1 MILLANRENSG
12 LLERMLGERY
22 GVETD
27 VARALAFREGEP
39 AAIDLC
45 IVDGPSLT
53 RHGRALQQSRERQ
66 APVLMPV
73 LLVTDRRDIG
83 LATNELWRI
92 VDDILLRPV
101 EKTEL
106 GARIKAMMR
115 ARQQSLTLQQMAH
128 RYEQERRVAQR
139 FQSAAMPRALP
150 DVPHLSFSAFY
161 RPGMDEAQI
170 GGDWYDA
177 LRLAD
182 GRVIISIGDVAG
194 SGLNAAV
201 TMAHVRQVL
210 RGVAQI
216 HPDPAMML
224 DAADRTLQA
233 EEPDRIVTAFVGV
246 YDPATTLFTFA
257 SAGHPRPMT
266 CAADGIVRELEAE
279 GLPLGVHTSFTR
291 QTQTVAFK
299 PGSMIVLYT
308 DGLTEATRDIL
319 EGERRLRA
327 AVASADVR
335 ASPDVAKA
343 IHDACLKVE
352 APDDVALLVVASLN
366 CAANESRMVRWHVE
380 SANVRS
386 VRGVQR
392 EIVEVL
398 TLRGASPADC
408 ALAETVFSELIGNVV
423 RYAPGAAEI
432 ALDCSGPSPVLNVL
446 DCGPGFRHTPKL
458 PLDLLSENGRGLYI
472 ISAMTDEF
480 NVTPR
485 PYGGSHARAVL
496 RVG

>member
-12 LLERMLGERY
+12 LLARMLGERY
-22 GVETD
+22 DIETD
-27 VARALAFREGEP
+27 IGQALAFREGEP
-39 AAIDLC
+39 AGIDLC
-45 IVDGPSLT
+45 IIDGPSLA
-53 RHGRALQQSRERQ
+53 RHARALQHSRERQ
-66 APVLMPV
+66 APVIMPV

-83 LATNELWRI
+83 LATNDLWRV

-115 ARQQSLTLQQMAH
+115 ARRQSLRLQQMAH

-139 FQSAAMPRALP
+139 FQTAAMPRALP
-150 DVPHLSFSAFY
+150 DVPGMRFSAFY
-161 RPGMDEAQI
+161 RPGTDEAQI

-177 LRLAD
+177 LRLID
-182 GRVIISIGDVAG
+182 GRVILSIGDVAG

-246 YDPATTLFTFA
+246 YDPATNLFTYA
-257 SAGHPRPMT
+257 CAGHPRPIMR
-266 CAADGIVRELEAE
+266 ASGGAHDELAAE
-279 GLPLGVHTSFTR
+279 GLPLGVRARSVRETR
-291 QTQTVAFK
+291 TVPFL
-299 PGSMIVLYT
+299 PGSMLVLYT
-308 DGLTEATRDIL
+308 DGLTEATRNVL
-319 EGERRLRA
+319 EGESALHEAIARA
-327 AVASADVR
+327 DSRGAPEVAT
-335 ASPDVAKA
+335 A
-343 IHDACLKVE
+343 IYNACLQSD
-352 APDDVALLVVASLN
+352 ARDDVALLVVTSLPGP
-366 CAANESRMVRWHVE
+366 ADESRMLRWHID
-380 SANVRS
+380 SANVSS
-386 VRGVQR
+386 VRGVQQR
-392 EIVEVL
+392 IVDVL
-398 TLRGASPADC
+398 TVRGASQVNC

-423 RYAPGAAEI
+423 RYAPGTADI
-432 ALDCSGPSPVLNVL
+432 ALDWSGPAPVLSVL
-446 DCGPGFRHTPKL
+446 DAGPGFRHTPKL
-458 PLDLLSENGRGLYI
+458 PLDLLSESGRGLFI
-472 ISAMTDEF
+472 IAEMTEEF

-485 PYGGSHARAVL
+485 PHGGSHARAVL